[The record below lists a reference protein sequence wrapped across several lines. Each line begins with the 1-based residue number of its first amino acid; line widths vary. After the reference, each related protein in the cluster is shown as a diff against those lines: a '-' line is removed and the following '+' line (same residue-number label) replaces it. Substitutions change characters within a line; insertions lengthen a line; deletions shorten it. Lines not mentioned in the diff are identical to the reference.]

1 MMKTV
6 LITGVSTGIGKSCA
20 ELLSKKHYK
29 VFGTVRNENDYK
41 ILKKDL
47 GENFYPI
54 IMDVTDEK
62 SIDIAKETIKKNIPN
77 QKLDILIN
85 NAGIALGGPIKYIDT
100 DMFRKQF
107 EVNLFGVVSVTNKF
121 LDLLGATTENN
132 HKGKIIMISSIS
144 GKRSYPFVSPYVA
157 SKHALEGMTDCI
169 RKELMIYGI
178 DVILIEPGPI
188 KTAIWDKA
196 PTPNDNPFLKTE
208 YKPILKKFYDKVVA
222 QGKLGLEPEQVSNK
236 IKKVIEMKKPK
247 TRYVITGQKL
257 INYTLPS
264 ILPDRIFDKL
274 TAKMLGM
281 VKLKKD

>member
-20 ELLSKKHYK
+20 ELLSKNNYK
-29 VFGTVRNENDYK
+29 VFGSVRNENDYK

-62 SIDIAKETIKKNIPN
+62 SIDLAKETIKKNIPN
-77 QKLDILIN
+77 KKLDILIN

-196 PTPNDNPFLKTE
+196 PTPDDNPFLKTE

-236 IKKVIEMKKPK
+236 IKKVIEMKRPK

-281 VKLKKD
+281 VKLKKN